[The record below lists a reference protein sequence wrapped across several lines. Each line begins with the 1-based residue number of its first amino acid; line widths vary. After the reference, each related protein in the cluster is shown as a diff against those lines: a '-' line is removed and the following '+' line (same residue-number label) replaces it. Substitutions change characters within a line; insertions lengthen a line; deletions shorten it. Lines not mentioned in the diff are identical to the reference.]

1 MDQESSSN
9 PRRQLNLSLQPP
21 SSERKAP
28 SHKPLTNFP
37 TSQVRF
43 KQENQ
48 GKLQFSPNEIYDFT
62 SEDLLDLGEIGRGSF
77 GSVNKMIFKKT
88 DKTIAVK
95 RIRCSSV
102 VDEKEQKRIM
112 DLDVVMKTND
122 CDFIVQFYGSIFK
135 EGDCWIAMEI
145 MDQSLDKFYRY
156 VYDYQHERIPENI
169 LGQISVAT
177 LHALNYL
184 KEKLKI
190 IHRDVKP
197 SNILVHEKGHIKLC
211 DFGISGQLIDSIA
224 KTKDAGCRPYMAPE
238 RIDPEFSHKGYD
250 VRSDVWSLGITIM
263 EIATG
268 KFPYQ
273 CKWASV
279 FEQLYQVVQGPAPRL
294 TPSYNGFDFSE
305 DFCNFVNTCLI
316 KEETNR
322 PKYKILLQH
331 PFIQLHEKLRP
342 YSHPSPEVANYIA
355 TVLESMKSNGFTQF
369 TTDQQEEI
377 EF

>member
-1 MDQESSSN
+1 MTAASGFK
-9 PRRQLNLSLQPP
+9 LNLSFL
-21 SSERKAP
+21 S
-28 SHKPLTNFP
+28 LYF
-37 TSQVRF
+37 
-43 KQENQ
+43 
-48 GKLQFSPNEIYDFT
+48 
-62 SEDLLDLGEIGRGSF
+62 
-77 GSVNKMIFKKT
+77 SVNKMIFKKT

-197 SNILVHEKGHIKLC
+197 SNILVHEKGRELV
-211 DFGISGQLIDSIA
+211 FLGRLV
-224 KTKDAGCRPYMAPE
+224 DA
-238 RIDPEFSHKGYD
+238 
-250 VRSDVWSLGITIM
+250 
-263 EIATG
+263 
-268 KFPYQ
+268 
-273 CKWASV
+273 
-279 FEQLYQVVQGPAPRL
+279 
-294 TPSYNGFDFSE
+294 
-305 DFCNFVNTCLI
+305 
-316 KEETNR
+316 
-322 PKYKILLQH
+322 
-331 PFIQLHEKLRP
+331 
-342 YSHPSPEVANYIA
+342 
-355 TVLESMKSNGFTQF
+355 
-369 TTDQQEEI
+369 
-377 EF
+377 